1 MIGGKKVMINSK
13 FYKKL
18 IISITIITFSSVSL
32 WAQAG
37 HGRAR
42 ISGVVVDENNE
53 GIPSAQVV
61 CEFIENPQVKQTT
74 STDKKGEW
82 ALLGLGTGM
91 FKVTAS
97 KEGYMAAS
105 TEIYVRQLERN
116 PKIEL
121 ILQKIRAEGLDIQGT
136 SNLDL
141 IDQANALYND
151 QKFDQALSLLQQ
163 FLEGNPDAYQTYA
176 SIGDCYR
183 EMGDFE
189 LAIENYQKVLK
200 EAEKDKVSGKEMASK
215 ALAGIG
221 ESYLKMQDLEKAQ
234 SYFEQ
239 SLEVY
244 PENEILAYNVGEI
257 YFANQK
263 IDQAIKYF
271 TISTEIKSDWPPPYL
286 KLGYVYLNKGDF
298 ENAETSFKKF
308 LQLDPDSPEA
318 PTVKRVL
325 EFLASKK

>member
-1 MIGGKKVMINSK
+1 MMDTKP
-13 FYKKL
+13 YKKFFIL
-18 IISITIITFSSVSL
+18 ITIIIFSTASL

-42 ISGVVVDENNE
+42 ISGIVVDENNE

-61 CEFIENPQVKQTT
+61 CEFIENPEVREVT

-82 ALLGLGTGM
+82 AILGLGTGM
-91 FKVTAS
+91 WKVTAS
-97 KEGYMAAS
+97 KEGYIAAS
-105 TEIYVRQLERN
+105 TELYVRQLERN

-121 ILQKIRAEGLDIQGT
+121 TLKKIKAEGLDIKGT
-136 SNLDL
+136 SSLDL
-141 IDQANALYND
+141 IDQANALYNE
-151 QKFDQALSLLQQ
+151 QKYDHALSLLQQ
-163 FLEGNPDAYQTYA
+163 FLEENPNAYQTHA
-176 SIGDCYR
+176 STGDCYR
-183 EMGDFE
+183 EMGEFE
-189 LAIENYQKVLK
+189 LAIENYQKVLE
-200 EAEKDKVSGKEMASK
+200 EAEKDKDLGKEMASK

-221 ESYLKMQDLEKAQ
+221 ECYLKMQDLEKAQ

-271 TISTEIKSDWPPPYL
+271 TISTKIKSDWPPPYL

-298 ENAETSFKKF
+298 ENAEESFKKF
-308 LQLDPDSPEA
+308 LELDPDSPEA

-325 EFLASKK
+325 EFIVDKK